1 MDIKARAQ
9 IGGKMEIPE
18 IMCYVGRI
26 VQVVLK
32 NGDYHIG
39 FLDYHEAQQKIW
51 GISPAFFSIGKAR
64 FAAKDVKHVFISI
77 GGDYT

>member
-1 MDIKARAQ
+1 MWATLCRW
-9 IGGKMEIPE
+9 
-18 IMCYVGRI
+18 C
-26 VQVVLK
+26 LK

-64 FAAKDVKHVFISI
+64 FAAKDVKYVFISI

>member
-1 MDIKARAQ
+1 
-9 IGGKMEIPE
+9 MEIPE
-18 IMCYVGRI
+18 VMRYVGHI

-64 FAAKDVKHVFISI
+64 FAAKDIKHVFISI